1 MIPLEH
7 SKTHSPDRIHP
18 THRQDIGKVSLWDSV
33 FCVNLQISITYQVF
47 ILPGKYNAD
56 DTSKEMAIKYLNR
69 FSIEEDD
76 QFEIHVKDYPDKH
89 FFNMSEAD
97 YYNAAKE
104 VILKA
109 QQG

>member
-1 MIPLEH
+1 
-7 SKTHSPDRIHP
+7 
-18 THRQDIGKVSLWDSV
+18 
-33 FCVNLQISITYQVF
+33 
-47 ILPGKYNAD
+47 
-56 DTSKEMAIKYLNR
+56 MAKKYLNR

-76 QFEIHVKDYPDKH
+76 QFEIHVKDYPEKDVLK
-89 FFNMSEAD
+89 MSETD